1 MATQNYKWFSEL
13 SAKYNVTVQP
23 IKFNQKTIHV
33 AVINGKRYT
42 CLAQY
47 TKQGLDDFF
56 KSIVNGEVKQDNTVV
71 IKNNG
76 SISLNGVRYD
86 MLDVVKDMEYSRIC
100 ALIGDYKMNGEEWQ
114 VELANKITE
123 WFKNGGLIQWLEY
136 QYQKEY
142 GVTVDEYLME
152 DSKELVEV

>member
-1 MATQNYKWFSEL
+1 MNKLLFTLILIFIKVNNSEDIDTDL
-13 SAKYNVTVQP
+13 TNMKNMLNVSLVDILIPDIKSHKNENVT
-23 IKFNQKTIHV
+23 K
-33 AVINGKRYT
+33 
-42 CLAQY
+42 
-47 TKQGLDDFF
+47 
-56 KSIVNGEVKQDNTVV
+56 
-71 IKNNG
+71 
-76 SISLNGVRYD
+76 
-86 MLDVVKDMEYSRIC
+86 MLDVVKDMEYNRIC